1 MIVTGTSA
9 KKSSPL
15 HEILQWSSSRPEWQR
30 DALRRIIEKG
40 NLDITDIEE
49 LERISRGKIQNP
61 AIKPVH
67 LAAVPLSAANL
78 PAAPGAAESV
88 SLISLS
94 ALKGVNQLPYGSD
107 LPLGT
112 GKGLTI
118 IFGKNGAG
126 KTSYARVIKKACRA
140 RGSAP
145 DIMPNVFAQTSVS
158 TPASATI
165 TFQFGSN
172 DIPVSWRNGVATDPR
187 LSNIFVFDA
196 SCAEHYISTD
206 SSAAFTPYGLDVL
219 PALSRICDALSTRL
233 RADNDLWDEKI
244 SGASANWKYD
254 PTTKVGQIIQALSKS
269 TKDSDINTLA
279 TLSQAEIQRLVD
291 LRNALKADPLQKAK
305 ETRAAVS
312 RLESFA
318 KKVNA
323 AAVELAND
331 RIETIR
337 KQLES
342 ATTLDAAA
350 KAFAAGQFD
359 STYLP
364 GTGSE
369 LWRALWNA
377 AKQYSE
383 SEAYPNGEFP
393 LTSDEAKCV
402 LCQQKIDESTG
413 IRFSRFN
420 DFCKNKSQQLAAD
433 AEQALSKTISKV
445 NITAALKPELDKIDA
460 DLATMPAN
468 ERQALSEFTGK
479 ADALLQQVK
488 QNLLNRSWAIP
499 VGIPGSPETSIR
511 NVMNS
516 LEARANTEASAQDPD
531 TRKKLQAEL
540 KELEARDWLGGV
552 KTDVFEQI
560 ERHKIVAE
568 LKNCEKDLK
577 TSAITA
583 KSTELTDLFVT
594 QAFKKRFKDE
604 VDGLQLTT
612 LDVAMEPVHGK
623 KGVTNFGLR
632 LVKASNAKVADVA
645 SEGERRCIALAA
657 FMAELSQASHESALV
672 FDDPVCSLDQSYREK
687 IAKRLADEANK
698 RQVIVFTHEEIF
710 ANDLKSFADDA
721 KTTTFVLTVE
731 WDNQAPGKHTQG
743 LPWDNQNQQPLSL
756 LQELDKEQNAI
767 AAHWNPQPNKTN
779 IAEMRQA
786 YSRLR
791 STLERIIEVELLAG
805 VVRRFRSYVKSG
817 DVDKLE
823 GITSHEIV
831 EMKRLFK
838 KCHDLTEAH
847 APSTASIPTPANLT
861 QDISDARQLVAT
873 IRNRKKTLGSA
884 GKP

>member
-1 MIVTGTSA
+1 MNALNPSV
-9 KKSSPL
+9 KSKSPL
-15 HEILQWSSSRPEWQR
+15 HEILVWSNNRPEWQR
-30 DALRRIIEKG
+30 DALRRIIENG
-40 NLDITDIEE
+40 QISIVDTVE
-49 LERISRGKIQNP
+49 LEKISRS
-61 AIKPVH
+61 AIKHPSVKPAPIKANPLTSAH
-67 LAAVPLSAANL
+67 LPS
-78 PAAPGAAESV
+78 APGAAESV
-88 SLISLS
+88 SLVSLS
-94 ALKGVNQLPYGSD
+94 ALKGVNQLPHGSD

-112 GKGLTI
+112 SKGLTI

-145 DIMPNVFAQTSVS
+145 DIMPNVFGQTSAS
-158 TPASATI
+158 IPASATI
-165 TFQFGSN
+165 TFRVGSN
-172 DIPVSWRNGVATDPR
+172 DVPVSWKNGVATDPR
-187 LSNIFVFDA
+187 LANVFVFDS

-219 PALSRICDALSTRL
+219 PALSKICDDLAARL
-233 RADNDLWDEKI
+233 KTDIGLWNGKI

-254 PTTKVGQIIQALSKS
+254 PTTKVGQIVQALSKT
-269 TKDSDINTLA
+269 TKDSEINTLA
-279 TLSQAEIQRLVD
+279 TLSQAEAQRLLD
-291 LRNALKADPLQKAK
+291 LRNALKADPLQKAR

-323 AAVELAND
+323 VVTELAD
-331 RIETIR
+331 DKIEAIR
-337 KQLES
+337 AQLES

-383 SEAYPNGEFP
+383 SEAYPGGEFP
-393 LTSDEAKCV
+393 LTSDDANCV
-402 LCQQKIDESTG
+402 LCQQEIDESTG
-413 IRFSRFN
+413 LRFSHFN
-420 DFCKNKSQQLAAD
+420 EFCKDKSQQLAAE

-460 DLATMPAN
+460 DLATMIAN
-468 ERQALSEFTGK
+468 ERLALSEFTDK
-479 ADALLQQVK
+479 ADALLLQIK
-488 QNLLNRSWAIP
+488 QNLLNKSWVIP

-511 NVMNS
+511 NLMSN
-516 LEARANTEASAQDPD
+516 LEARANTEASAHDPD

-540 KELEARDWLGGV
+540 KELESREWLAGV
-552 KTDVFEQI
+552 KADVLQQI
-560 ERHKIVAE
+560 ERYKIVAE
-568 LKNCEKDLK
+568 LEDCEKDLK

-594 QAFKKRFKDE
+594 QAFKTRFKDE

-612 LDVAMEPVHGK
+612 LDVVMEPVHGK

-632 LVKASNAKVADVA
+632 LVKASNAKVADIA
-645 SEGERRCIALAA
+645 SEGERRCVALAA

-672 FDDPVCSLDQSYREK
+672 FDDPVSSLDHSYREK
-687 IAKRLADEANK
+687 IAKRLADEASK
-698 RQVIVFTHEEIF
+698 RQVIVFTHDEIF
-710 ANDLKSFADDA
+710 MNDLLSFADSA
-721 KTTTFVLTVE
+721 KATAFVLTVE
-731 WDNQAPGKHTQG
+731 WDNGAPGKYTQG
-743 LPWDNQNQQPLSL
+743 LPWDSQQPLSL
-756 LQELDKEQNAI
+756 LQELDKEQKGI
-767 AAHWNPQPNKTN
+767 AAHWNPQPNQTN

-791 STLERIIEVELLAG
+791 SALERIIEVELLAD
-805 VVRRFRSYVKSG
+805 VVRRFRSHVKSG
-817 DVDKLE
+817 YVDKLE
-823 GITSHEIV
+823 GITSQEIA
-831 EMKRLFK
+831 ETKRLLK

-847 APSTASIPTPANLT
+847 APSTVSIPTPANLT

-873 IRNRKKTLGSA
+873 IRSRKKTL
-884 GKP
+884 